1 MQLTMNI
8 PDFTQLTLNVNSDE
22 IIQTIKL
29 NSALMLFKN
38 AKFSITQ
45 ASEFANISL
54 YDFIQECKNN
64 QISII
69 DYSKQ
74 ELQDEINLMRDL

>member
-8 PDFTQLTLNVNSDE
+8 PDFTQLTLNVNADE

>member
-29 NSALMLFKN
+29 NTALMLFKN

>member
-54 YDFIQECKNN
+54 YDFIQKCKNN